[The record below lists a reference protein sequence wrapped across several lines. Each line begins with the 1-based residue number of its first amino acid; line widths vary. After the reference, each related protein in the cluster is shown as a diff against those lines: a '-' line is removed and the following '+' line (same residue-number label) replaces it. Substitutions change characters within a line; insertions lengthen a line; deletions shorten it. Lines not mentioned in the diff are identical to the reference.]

1 MEEVAAGRCAVPV
14 RAYGALRDRMA
25 DVTGAVMLIGAAE
38 TGKTTLAKLL
48 VLDALD
54 KGLSVAYVD
63 GDVASTV
70 AGPPACVGLKFVESP
85 SDLDP
90 KTPPAEMRFVGS
102 TSPQGVVLPH
112 VVAVA
117 SLVDKAR
124 AQSDLVVVDTSGVVG
139 GVVGQTLK
147 YHLWEMTKPN
157 LGVALQRGEELEPI
171 IGMLRRFLSAKIT
184 TAEPP
189 SDIAPPSPTDRQLRQ
204 SEAFRRAL
212 SGPLQRWRVQTSVF
226 APTLPEEFDLDRL
239 DGMLVGV
246 QDDQGRCLG
255 LGVVESTD
263 GVLRVATHLGEDMRG
278 LRLGSLR
285 VDLATFAT
293 QHVRLRQLIFG
304 I

>member
-1 MEEVAAGRCAVPV
+1 VVPGRVYA
-14 RAYGALRDRMA
+14 ALRERLA
-25 DVTGAVMLIGAAE
+25 DVTGVVMLIGATE

-48 VLDALD
+48 VLDAID
-54 KGLSVAYVD
+54 AGRTVAYVD

-70 AGPPACVGLKFVESP
+70 AGPPACVGLKYVESAA
-85 SDLDP
+85 DLDQDV
-90 KTPPAEMRFVGS
+90 PPTEMRFVGS

-117 SLVDKAR
+117 SLVDIAR
-124 AQSDLVVVDTSGVVG
+124 PRADLVILDTSSVVG

-147 YHLWEMTKPN
+147 YHLWEITQPT

-171 IGMLRRFLSAKIT
+171 IGMLRRFLSAKIAT
-184 TAEPP
+184 VQPP
-189 SDIAPPSPTDRQLRQ
+189 TDAPPPSPTERHERQ
-204 SEAFRRAL
+204 SEAFRTAL
-212 SGPLQRWRVQTSVF
+212 APPLQRWRVQTTVF

-255 LGVVESTD
+255 LGVVESNG
-263 GVLRVATHLGEDMRG
+263 GVLRVATHHGEAMRG

-285 VDLATFAT
+285 VDLETFDT
-293 QHVRLRQLIFG
+293 QRVRLRQLILG